1 LTKIDR
7 IFILK
12 CILVILLSILE
23 KLYIFYWIC
32 PKLIFSV
39 VKSNLMQ
46 NMQSEYDE
54 HKIRDIANR
63 QRSQNSIAR
72 RGSNM
77 SVKSKRRQSIRDR
90 KSVILDVSLKVTPHI
105 IWWAISYTDGES
117 KFPRIQMKRF
127 LCSFQIGILYKL
139 ELKFHRPINQ

>member
-1 LTKIDR
+1 
-7 IFILK
+7 
-12 CILVILLSILE
+12 
-23 KLYIFYWIC
+23 
-32 PKLIFSV
+32 
-39 VKSNLMQ
+39 MQ

-105 IWWAISYTDGES
+105 I
-117 KFPRIQMKRF
+117 
-127 LCSFQIGILYKL
+127 
-139 ELKFHRPINQ
+139 